1 MCGYLQANISLFLHH
16 HHLESSLSVT
26 HLPFLVQ
33 GQGQPMF
40 SAIKSK
46 NYCKPTWGSSGILR
60 GGSTEVSS
68 WSCADEFFSV
78 LSTMVLGRLSI
89 PEIKLPKDLKGWLIL
104 SFTFKIMETSESC
117 QTTVTTIIT
126 ERRQW
131 VKRFC
136 LFSFFSS
143 LTMSSLLH
151 SSSIMSSLTELST
164 SVFKVSNAE
173 ANSDDSV
180 PSFSDSICWCWRNEF
195 GFQIYTLKK
204 QRQTLEGDE
213 KEWNHH

>member
-1 MCGYLQANISLFLHH
+1 MWIPSSKYLPVSSSSPFGKFTLCNPSAFLGSRSRATNVFGHQIQK
-16 HHLESSLSVT
+16 LLQT
-26 HLPFLVQ
+26 HVRKFWN
-33 GQGQPMF
+33 F
-40 SAIKSK
+40 E
-46 NYCKPTWGSSGILR
+46 R
-60 GGSTEVSS
+60 GSTEVSS